1 MDYNKELKD
10 RVKFKI
16 AMSEIDDEE
25 RAKMKNIKN
34 NVASKIGIVAC
45 FLLLVSGVTFADEIS
60 ETVYDIYNFRKNYK
74 IETKLPEDVVNDAE
88 KLEEVKTNK
97 NSIIKWDESAADIV
111 ETNNLKVDISKVYMD
126 NYYMSFYPTIEF
138 PEEVTQKMPL
148 ENIYLARF
156 PDLVI
161 KDENDNIIFC
171 MEEKK
176 LKELFKTDDL
186 EAIKNNSKYCISEV
200 AHYSFENYSELK
212 KNPYK
217 MEYNLNTKLP
227 SIYPKSKKLTF
238 EFTKV
243 ALDSPEASIGFDDKH
258 YLHQDQTLTVK
269 GNWKIEVDVP
279 NECYERQEIIP
290 YKLVEKNSNPNNQL
304 LYCYYKDNLM
314 HAEFNLQSEKINGP
328 WGAIKIGDMLTQLE
342 IEPIVKDYIIY
353 KICNSDEYKEKEAE
367 REKVYNIEDFYIE
380 NSKGEKSKPEGLVK
394 KIGDNLVPASKTR
407 REGGFITSNGI
418 LKASA
423 TPGFDENGNW
433 GAPDGVIFD
442 IEKEKLTNEMTI
454 HIKYLEKDIEFKVEK
469 MKGDN

>member
-34 NVASKIGIVAC
+34 NVVSKIGIVAC

-97 NSIIKWDESAADIV
+97 NSIIKWDESAADVV

-161 KDENDNIIFC
+161 KDENNNIIFC
-171 MEEKK
+171 MEENK
-176 LKELFKTDDL
+176 LKELFKTDDV
-186 EAIKNNSKYCISEV
+186 EAIKNNPKYCISEV

-217 MEYNLNTKLP
+217 MEYDLNTKLP
-227 SIYPKSKKLTF
+227 SMYPKSKKLTF

-243 ALDSPEASIGFDDKH
+243 ALDSPEVSMGIDDKH

-314 HAEFNLQSEKINGP
+314 HAEFNLQSEEINGP

-394 KIGDNLVPASKTR
+394 KLGDNLVPASKTR
-407 REGGFITSNGI
+407 REGGFIISNGI
-418 LKASA
+418 LKASV

-433 GAPDGVIFD
+433 GAPNGVIFD

-454 HIKYLEKDIEFKVEK
+454 HIKYLGKDIEFKVEK